1 MGCNSPT
8 IEFIQMHMYK
18 LAISL
23 ALALTAFG
31 QTTYEIDS
39 THSAAQFA
47 VRHLMVSNV
56 RGNLGKI
63 TGTIQY
69 DPASL
74 DKSSVKATVDV
85 KGLDTRQA
93 KRDAHLRSAE
103 FFDAENHPTITFE
116 STRFWK
122 EGNTLKVAGNL
133 TIRGTT
139 KPVTLTADVSEP
151 VKNEHGGGS
160 RIGAQV
166 TTKLNRKDYGVAYNK
181 LMEGGGAI
189 VGDEVSITIDI
200 EATAK

>member
-1 MGCNSPT
+1 MSLYRLG
-8 IEFIQMHMYK
+8 IW
-18 LAISL
+18 LAAAAS
-23 ALALTAFG
+23 FG
-31 QTTYEIDS
+31 QTAYQIDS
-39 THSAAQFA
+39 VHSSAQFA

-69 DPASL
+69 DPAKL
-74 DKSSVKATVDV
+74 ETSSVQASVDV
-85 KGLDTRQA
+85 KGLDTRNA

-103 FFDAENHPTITFE
+103 FFDAEQYPTITFE
-116 STRFWK
+116 STKFWK
-122 EGNTLKVAGNL
+122 EGSSLKVAGNL

-151 VKNEHGGGS
+151 VKDQHGGS

-166 TTKLNRKDYGVAYNK
+166 TTKLNRRDYGVAYNK
-181 LMEGGGAI
+181 MMEGGGAI
-189 VGDEVSITIDI
+189 VGDEVSITIDL

>member
-1 MGCNSPT
+1 M
-8 IEFIQMHMYK
+8 FR

-23 ALALTAFG
+23 VAAAAFG
-31 QTTYEIDS
+31 QTIYQIDS
-39 THSAAQFA
+39 ANSGAQFA
-47 VRHLMVSNV
+47 VRHLMISTV

-103 FFDAENHPTITFE
+103 FFDAEQYPSITFE
-116 STRFWK
+116 STKFWN
-122 EGNTLKVAGNL
+122 EGNALKVSGNL

-139 KPVTLTADVSEP
+139 KPIILTADVSQP
-151 VKNEHGGGS
+151 VKQEGGGMK
-160 RIGAQV
+160 IGAQI
-166 TTKLNRKDYGVAYNK
+166 TTKINRQDYGVAYNK
-181 LMEGGGAI
+181 VAEGGGAV
-189 VGDEVSITIDI
+189 VGDAVSITIDL
-200 EATAK
+200 EATSK